1 MRRSAA
7 LASLSRDHHEALVLA
22 QKLRRA
28 TPATVTTSRES
39 FLAYW
44 QAHGQNHFRLE
55 EEILF
60 PAYAAHGDPHHALIA
75 RALCDHVAIRHHAQ
89 ALAGAAEPTLDG
101 AAEPTLDAL
110 HELGHQLAA
119 HVRLEER
126 RVFPLIEQA
135 MPSDELA
142 VLARALSPSTP
153 SAGTRRSRR
162 A

>member
-1 MRRSAA
+1 

-28 TPATVTTSRES
+28 TPATVTTSREG

-55 EEILF
+55 EEVLF

-126 RVFPLIEQA
+126 QVFPLIEQA
-135 MPSDELA
+135 VPSDELA
-142 VLARALSPSTP
+142 VLARALE
-153 SAGTRRSRR
+153 
-162 A
+162 

>member
-89 ALAGAAEPTLDG
+89 ALAGAN
-101 AAEPTLDAL
+101 EPTLDAL

-153 SAGTRRSRR
+153 SAATRQSRR

>member
-55 EEILF
+55 EEILV

-89 ALAGAAEPTLDG
+89 ALAGAAEPTLD
-101 AAEPTLDAL
+101 AL

-126 RVFPLIEQA
+126 QVFPLIEQA
-135 MPSDELA
+135 VPSDELA
-142 VLARALSPSTP
+142 VLARALE
-153 SAGTRRSRR
+153 
-162 A
+162 

>member
-60 PAYAAHGDPHHALIA
+60 PAYAAHGDPHHVLIA
-75 RALCDHVAIRHHAQ
+75 RALCDHVGIRHHAQ
-89 ALAGAAEPTLDG
+89 ALAG

-126 RVFPLIEQA
+126 QVFPLIEQA
-135 MPSDELA
+135 VPSDELA

-153 SAGTRRSRR
+153 SAATRRSRR

>member
-89 ALAGAAEPTLDG
+89 ALAGAAEPTLD
-101 AAEPTLDAL
+101 AL

-126 RVFPLIEQA
+126 QVFPLIEQA
-135 MPSDELA
+135 VPSDELA
-142 VLARALSPSTP
+142 VLARALE
-153 SAGTRRSRR
+153 
-162 A
+162 

>member
-89 ALAGAAEPTLDG
+89 ALGG

-126 RVFPLIEQA
+126 QVFPLIEQA
-135 MPSDELA
+135 VPSDELA

-153 SAGTRRSRR
+153 SAATRRSRR

>member
-89 ALAGAAEPTLDG
+89 ALAGAAEPTLD
-101 AAEPTLDAL
+101 AL

-162 A
+162 V

>member
-55 EEILF
+55 EEVLF

-89 ALAGAAEPTLDG
+89 ALAG

>member
-1 MRRSAA
+1 

-55 EEILF
+55 EEVLF

-126 RVFPLIEQA
+126 QVFPLIEQA
-135 MPSDELA
+135 VPSDELA
-142 VLARALSPSTP
+142 VLARALE
-153 SAGTRRSRR
+153 
-162 A
+162 

>member
-7 LASLSRDHHEALVLA
+7 LASLSRDHHQALVLA

-28 TPATVTTSRES
+28 TPATATTSRES

-44 QAHGQNHFRLE
+44 QAHGQKHFRLE

-60 PAYAAHGDPHHALIA
+60 PAYAAHGDPYHALIA
-75 RALCDHVAIRHHAQ
+75 RALCDHVAIRHYAQ
-89 ALAGAAEPTLDG
+89 ALDAAN
-101 AAEPTLDAL
+101 EPTLDAL

-126 RVFPLIEQA
+126 QVFPLIEQA
-135 MPSDELA
+135 VPSDELTL
-142 VLARALSPSTP
+142 LARALSPSTCDAP
-153 SAGTRRSRR
+153 IPRSRR